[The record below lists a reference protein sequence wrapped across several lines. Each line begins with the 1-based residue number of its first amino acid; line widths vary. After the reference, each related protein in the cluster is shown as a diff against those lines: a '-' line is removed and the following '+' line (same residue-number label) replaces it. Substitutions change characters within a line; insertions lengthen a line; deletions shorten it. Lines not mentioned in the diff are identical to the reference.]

1 MNGKLPGGGG
11 IGNNNSMGPYQDYL
25 GSEEHKASEAKKA
38 QQAAETA
45 DYEQNLRDMY
55 QNQISDYEKNT
66 LPMIESLQKEAES
79 TKLVDKT
86 RELANGLDARTREV
100 TDRQLG
106 YSMGG
111 QLASQRGAMDS
122 RRNLAVGRA
131 NSASVTQS
139 YEDQRNKQQAA
150 RTQLMSI
157 SEQLQSSGTASM
169 SQAYQAKTQRDE
181 AYKAANSGF
190 MSQAGAVAGGVIGG
204 FFGGPWGA
212 SAGAAI
218 GGAAG
223 GALSN

>member
-1 MNGKLPGGGG
+1 MNSPIPGGGG
-11 IGNNNSMGPYQDYL
+11 NGRNNTMGPYLDYI
-25 GSEEHKASEAKKA
+25 GSDEHKAAEAEKA
-38 QQAAETA
+38 RQAAETA

-55 QNQISDYEKNT
+55 QNQILDYEKNT
-66 LPMIESLQKEAES
+66 LPMVESLQKEAES

-122 RRNLAVGRA
+122 RQNLAVGRA

-139 YEDQRNKQQAA
+139 YDDQRNKQQAA

-190 MSQAGAVAGGVIGG
+190 MSQAGAVAGGVIGS
-204 FFGGPWGA
+204 FFGPWGA

-223 GALSN
+223 GALAN

>member
-1 MNGKLPGGGG
+1 MNSIPGGGG
-11 IGNNNSMGPYQDYL
+11 NGSNNSMGPYMDYI
-25 GSEEHKASEAKKA
+25 GSPEHKAAEAKKA

-66 LPMIESLQKEAES
+66 LPMVQSLQKEAES

-223 GALSN
+223 GALAN

>member
-1 MNGKLPGGGG
+1 MNSPIPGGGG
-11 IGNNNSMGPYQDYL
+11 NGRNNTMGPYLDYI
-25 GSEEHKASEAKKA
+25 GSDEHKAAEAEKA
-38 QQAAETA
+38 RQAAETA

-66 LPMIESLQKEAES
+66 LPMVESLQKEAES

-86 RELANGLDARTREV
+86 RELANGLGDRTREV

-122 RRNLAVGRA
+122 RQNLAVGRA

-139 YEDQRNKQQAA
+139 YDDQRNKQQAA

-190 MSQAGAVAGGVIGG
+190 MSQAGAVAGGVIGS
-204 FFGGPWGA
+204 FFGPWGA

-223 GALSN
+223 GALAN